1 MRTHLHTISRHLR
14 LLGVALAAGAALTG
28 STAAQASPIEQCPG
42 HPGGSYI
49 TTVCAY
55 VTNRA
60 LVFGAHPGVLTEGEV
75 KRTGAVA
82 LVKGEDYA
90 RSATSTLAYNASAWN
105 FFASIGSQEYGAYGY
120 VTYAATNNALN
131 DASVRVVAYHDD
143 FMGENHD
150 SRYSLTCNAV
160 TYLVCTTP
168 AVWMKN
174 RDYSWYQTL
183 MMVEGL
189 ASIETRP
196 LVVKVLNMTDQPLV
210 RSTELALNN
219 VRRDEQVADPATIP
233 AGTDGRTGVGY
244 YHFYRNASAIDT
256 ASITYAFANGADAT
270 ALTGQEIGININI
283 AKDGT
288 TDATSCTAP
297 TGTSTNIEC
306 SVTVL
311 GLADGIL
318 EAVVVVGV

>member
-1 MRTHLHTISRHLR
+1 MYAGLRHLR

-28 STAAQASPIEQCPG
+28 STVAQASPIEQCPG
-42 HPGGSYI
+42 HPGGTYD

-60 LVFGAHPGVLTEGEV
+60 LTFGAHPGVLTEGEI
-75 KRTGAVA
+75 KRTGALA
-82 LVKGEDYA
+82 ISGDNYA
-90 RSATSTLAYNASAWN
+90 ESAATTLAFNASAWN
-105 FFASIGSQEYGAYGY
+105 FFASRGYADAGAHGY
-120 VTYAATNNALN
+120 VTYTATTSALEHAN
-131 DASVRVVAYHDD
+131 VRVVAYHDD

-150 SRYSLTCNAV
+150 SRYSLTCNSV

-168 AVWMKN
+168 AVWMMN
-174 RDYSWYQTL
+174 RNYSWYQPL
-183 MMVEGL
+183 RMVEGF

-196 LVVKVLNMTDQPLV
+196 LVVKILNMTDQPLV

-256 ASITYAFANGADAT
+256 VSFTYAFANGADTT
-270 ALTGQEIGININI
+270 ALTGQEIGIDINI

-288 TDATSCTAP
+288 TDASSCSAP
-297 TGTSTNIEC
+297 TGSSTNIEC
-306 SVTVL
+306 SVNVL